1 MIIPGGSALS
11 ASSPEVATMTWS
23 RMVHFEL
30 SCFHFI
36 LRYLPEYMWRQK
48 VERQDGDHFE
58 EFLKIIA
65 AKQNQ
70 DDPEFDLREV

>member
-1 MIIPGGSALS
+1 MF
-11 ASSPEVATMTWS
+11 
-23 RMVHFEL
+23 HFEF

-48 VERQDGDHFE
+48 VERQGGDHFE

>member
-1 MIIPGGSALS
+1 MRA
-11 ASSPEVATMTWS
+11 EVEV
-23 RMVHFEL
+23 VHV
-30 SCFHFI
+30 H
-36 LRYLPEYMWRQK
+36 RAVYMWRQK
-48 VERQDGDHFE
+48 VERQGGDHFE